1 MANKMLNAFDVW
13 ITAQGVK
20 SRTRLR
26 SVDNISL
33 EGVARLREL
42 ILEFAIQ
49 GKLVPQNS
57 KDEPAAILLAKM
69 TKEESELVQKKIIKK
84 SKKLPP
90 IEESEFPFELPKGW
104 AYTRLNN
111 IGEWGAGATPLR
123 GRGDYYGGDIPWFKS
138 GELSGDFISKSEET
152 VTELALKQ
160 TSLRYNKVGDVLI
173 AMYGA
178 TIGKSSI
185 LEVPATTNQAVCACT
200 PFSGVYNVFL
210 LKLLRAYNNRFINMG
225 AGGAQPNISREK
237 IIATVIA
244 LPPLAEQH
252 RIVAKVDE
260 LMALCDALEQ
270 QDVWHLKSH
279 RLLVETLLCTLARV
293 ADAKEF
299 QQAWNKLYEHFDDL
313 FTTEDSIDQLKQTI
327 LQLAVM
333 GKLVPQDPN
342 DEPASELLKQIQTEK
357 NRLVDDGLVR
367 KQKLLPLPSE
377 DDKPFS
383 LVSGWEW
390 CRIHDITTYI
400 QRGKGPKYAD
410 TGSVMVISQKCIQW
424 SGFDISKAQFV
435 DEESLNKYQ
444 AERFLMRGD
453 LLWNSTGTG
462 TVGRVNVLNE
472 VSKYR
477 LVADSHV
484 TVIRPLKVNPNF
496 LWCYLASPEI
506 QTRITEL
513 GSSKSLV
520 SGTTNQVEL
529 NTSSVVQL
537 NIPLPPLREQH
548 RIVAKVKELFALCDR
563 LKERIA
569 KAQKVASHMADS
581 ILEQVNE

>member
-1 MANKMLNAFDVW
+1 MADKMLNAFDVW

-26 SVDNISL
+26 SVDNVSL
-33 EGVARLREL
+33 EGIEKLREL

-49 GKLVPQNS
+49 GKLVSQNS
-57 KDEPAAILLAKM
+57 KDEPASSLILKM
-69 TKEESELVQKKIIKK
+69 AKEERELVEKRIIKK
-84 SKKLPP
+84 PKELPP
-90 IEESEFPFELPKGW
+90 IEESEFPFELPRGW

-123 GRGDYYGGDIPWFKS
+123 GRHDYYGGDIPWFKS

-270 QDVWHLKSH
+270 QEMHHLKSH
-279 RLLVETLLCTLARV
+279 QLLVETLLGALTRA
-293 ADAKEF
+293 ADASEF
-299 QQAWNKLYEHFDDL
+299 QQAWNKLYEHFNDL

-342 DEPASELLKQIQTEK
+342 DEPASELLKKIAKERESLLEEGKIKRQ
-357 NRLVDDGLVR
+357 
-367 KQKLLPLPSE
+367 KQPLEIKKHEMSFEIPKDWS
-377 DDKPFS
+377 
-383 LVSGWEW
+383 W
-390 CRIHDITTYI
+390 CRLNDIVRFSGGGTPSMSRNEYWGGEIPWISPKDMSDKYVSNSEMKITKEGVENSTAKMI
-400 QRGKGPKYAD
+400 PRGSLLVVAR
-410 TGSVMVISQKCIQW
+410 
-424 SGFDISKAQFV
+424 SGILKRRLPVAINKVDCTVNQDIKV
-435 DEESLNKYQ
+435 LIPYNPEINKYLL
-444 AERFLMRGD
+444 LMFSG
-453 LLWNSTGTG
+453 LEKFILENY
-462 TVGRVNVLNE
+462 V
-472 VSKYR
+472 K
-477 LVADSHV
+477 
-484 TVIRPLKVNPNF
+484 I
-496 LWCYLASPEI
+496 
-506 QTRITEL
+506 
-513 GSSKSLV
+513 
-520 SGTTNQVEL
+520 GTTVHSLKYE
-529 NTSSVVQL
+529 SFEIMPVP
-537 NIPLPPLREQH
+537 IPPIKEQH
-548 RIVAKVKELFALCDR
+548 RIIAKVDELFALCDR
-563 LKERIA
+563 LKGRIA
-569 KAQKVASHMADS
+569 EAQKVANQIAEGVVMNH
-581 ILEQVNE
+581 

>member
-1 MANKMLNAFDVW
+1 MAAKMLSAFDVW

-33 EGVARLREL
+33 EGISRLREL

-57 KDEPAAILLAKM
+57 KDEPATILLAKM
-69 TKEESELVQKKIIKK
+69 AKEESELVQKKIIKK
-84 SKKLPP
+84 SKELPP

-123 GRGDYYGGDIPWFKS
+123 GRHDYYGGEIPWFKS
-138 GELSGDFISKSEET
+138 GELSSEFISKSEET

-160 TSLRYNKVGDVLI
+160 TSLRYNKAGDVLI

-200 PFSGVYNVFL
+200 PFRGVYNLFL
-210 LKLLRAYNNRFINMG
+210 LKLLRAYNKRFISMG

-270 QDVWHLKSH
+270 QETHHLKSH
-279 RLLVETLLCTLARV
+279 QLLVETLLGTLTRA
-293 ADAKEF
+293 ADANEF
-299 QQAWNKLYEHFDDL
+299 QQSWKKLEQHFDDL

-327 LQLAVM
+327 LHLAVM
-333 GKLVPQDPN
+333 GKLVPQNPN
-342 DEPASELLKQIQTEK
+342 DEPASELLKSIAKEK
-357 NRLVDDGLVR
+357 ERLVEEGKIRREKTVSEITDEEKYFD
-367 KQKLLPLPSE
+367 LP
-377 DDKPFS
+377 K
-383 LVSGWEW
+383 GWEW
-390 CRIHDITTYI
+390 VRMGQVSDI
-400 QRGKGPKYAD
+400 QRGSSPRPKGDPRYFSSEE
-410 TGSVMVISQKCIQW
+410 TSNNWISI
-424 SGFDISKAQFV
+424 SDISKYTT
-435 DEESLNKYQ
+435 N
-444 AERFLMRGD
+444 
-453 LLWNSTGTG
+453 
-462 TVGRVNVLNE
+462 NVLMKTDEFLTDLGTEYSRLVNE
-472 VSKYR
+472 NELIVAVSGSTTGKCCLTGIKGYIYDGLAVIRLIGNYISPNYQLLYMIQHYSFMNDSKFGAAFPNINTMFLSEMLFPFPPLEEQKRIVSK
-477 LVADSHV
+477 VD
-484 TVIRPLKVNPNF
+484 
-496 LWCYLASPEI
+496 
-506 QTRITEL
+506 
-513 GSSKSLV
+513 
-520 SGTTNQVEL
+520 
-529 NTSSVVQL
+529 
-537 NIPLPPLREQH
+537 
-548 RIVAKVKELFALCDR
+548 ELFALCDR
-563 LKERIA
+563 LKERVA
-569 KAQKVASHMADS
+569 EAQKVANQMA
-581 ILEQVNE
+581 EAVVE

>member
-1 MANKMLNAFDVW
+1 MADKILNGFDIW

-33 EGVARLREL
+33 EGISRLREL

-57 KDEPAAILLAKM
+57 KDEPATILLAKM
-69 TKEESELVQKKIIKK
+69 AKEESELVQKKIIKK
-84 SKKLPP
+84 SKELPT

-123 GRGDYYGGDIPWFKS
+123 GRHDYYGGDIPWFKS
-138 GELSGDFISKSEET
+138 GELSSDFISKSEET
-152 VTELALKQ
+152 VTALALKQ
-160 TSLRYNKVGDVLI
+160 TSLRYNKAGDVLI

-210 LKLLRAYNNRFINMG
+210 LKLLRAYNKRFINMG

-270 QDVWHLKSH
+270 QETHHLKSH
-279 RLLVETLLCTLARV
+279 QLLVETLLGTLTRA
-293 ADAKEF
+293 ADANEF
-299 QQAWNKLYEHFDDL
+299 QHAWKKLYEHFDDL

-342 DEPASELLKQIQTEK
+342 DEPASELLKRIAKEK
-357 NRLVDDGLVR
+357 ERLVSEGKIKR
-367 KQKLLPLPSE
+367 QKDFLE
-377 DDKPFS
+377 IGENDKPFES
-383 LVSGWEW
+383 PKNWEW
-390 CRIHDITTYI
+390 CRLQSLVYLLGDGLHGTPNYTPDTNYYFVNGNNL
-400 QRGKGPKYAD
+400 RNGKIVIDSGTKTVSREEMLKHRKELTLNSVLVSINGTLGNIAFYNGEEIMLGKSACYFNLSPK
-410 TGSVMVISQKCIQW
+410 
-424 SGFDISKAQFV
+424 ISKHFV
-435 DEESLNKYQ
+435 RKLIESKYFMEY
-444 AERFLMRGD
+444 ATT
-453 LLWNSTGTG
+453 NATGTTIKNLG
-462 TVGRVNVLNE
+462 LKAMNE
-472 VSKYR
+472 
-477 LVADSHV
+477 LP
-484 TVIRPLKVNPNF
+484 I
-496 LWCYLASPEI
+496 C
-506 QTRITEL
+506 
-513 GSSKSLV
+513 
-520 SGTTNQVEL
+520 
-529 NTSSVVQL
+529 
-537 NIPLPPLREQH
+537 LPPLAEQN
-548 RIVAKVKELFALCDR
+548 RIVAKVDELFALCDR

-569 KAQKVASHMADS
+569 EAQRVKNQMA
-581 ILEQVNE
+581 EGVVV